1 MMCLPITGHVAGS
14 VAAAGGGGESVG
26 VVIEEPRDPVGVVQL
41 DIEMP
46 PLPVREFRGRPGAG
60 RIIVE
65 ARAQGRAIDAAPGPT
80 RNDASGCASKTIASC
95 RRAGALRGPPIA
107 PKAAPSGSRLRNL
120 ARCRPCLNQ
129 MRQKRTHEPKVFS
142 SW

>member
-65 ARAQGRAIDAAPGPT
+65 AWRPGP
-80 RNDASGCASKTIASC
+80 REEQLMPLQDRQEMMPADVPAKRSPA
-95 RRAGALRGPPIA
+95 AGVLALSADHQLLQKLRP
-107 PKAAPSGSRLRNL
+107 AAAGYETSHGVVH
-120 ARCRPCLNQ
+120 A
-129 MRQKRTHEPKVFS
+129 
-142 SW
+142 